1 MNGYCL
7 QDGHVYV
14 VGTNRALAPLVKTAA
29 ASCLNPNMWFSSST
43 WSPGTLTN
51 YASSKRLFKEAHQ
64 PNRR

>member
-1 MNGYCL
+1 L

-14 VGTNRALAPLVKTAA
+14 VGTNRVLAPLVKTAA
-29 ASCLNPNMWFSSST
+29 ASCLNPNMWFSASA